1 MISGIWKAYF
11 QYVSFANQQRKFTR
25 PELNMLICP
34 HLARSTR
41 NMRVKKFLM
50 FIPEKNYFSHKYIIR
65 INAFFSISK

>member
-41 NMRVKKFLM
+41 NMQVKKNFDVH
-50 FIPEKNYFSHKYIIR
+50 S
-65 INAFFSISK
+65 